1 MPWRQQDRLPHG
13 VQISVGFTLQRLL
26 VSLAFTS
33 LFANVLFVLMPE
45 KQDRCEAKLAQ
56 ARSALSAAKA
66 DVESLRSE
74 LSSAKRRP
82 CAHARGAEEVEQEDK
97 GEASIEKASDG
108 AHVGTRERGAV
119 SSPATTGDS
128 DEDAPRSYS
137 FAAVGQSASEV
148 LLPGQGIE
156 CAKEEQVCECGGG
169 LVWYGHALSHRW
181 AQARAVDVS
190 IKCRCVCVSV
200 CLCVCVSACLCVCV
214 RTAALVHIIGAQ
226 RTMMIQR
233 LPAQFG
239 KRCGYLWVETDK
251 EHGSQQRGIWGPCT
265 TRSQSLRVLRA
276 KEHKLLHALLRTG
289 RWREEDRS
297 CSDRGWGEA
306 AAVG

>member
-119 SSPATTGDS
+119 SSPATTGDG

-156 CAKEEQVCECGGG
+156 CAKEEQACECGGG

-190 IKCRCVCVSV
+190 IKCSNAEFGDPAPHEAKACVCSV
-200 CLCVCVSACLCVCV
+200 RRS
-214 RTAALVHIIGAQ
+214 TSS
-226 RTMMIQR
+226 
-233 LPAQFG
+233 F
-239 KRCGYLWVETDK
+239 
-251 EHGSQQRGIWGPCT
+251 
-265 TRSQSLRVLRA
+265 TRSFELGDGERKTGRA
-276 KEHKLLHALLRTG
+276 ATEAGVRLLRL
-289 RWREEDRS
+289 
-297 CSDRGWGEA
+297 
-306 AAVG
+306 